1 MITDALPQGFIE
13 RVNQYEYSFVKFV
26 VDNYPISAIKDM
38 ESVLMAA
45 WEGYKDAQPSWR
57 QLNFSTIKSD
67 LATTN
72 DVCAYAEDNQEAIT
86 LCNSIGDYLVSRL
99 QEVLRPCDFHLNS
112 IDNSFPFVLRTYCLS
127 CEEADSPAHN
137 LDVRYWEEDYTHGLK
152 PQTIIPHLKTPFVLM
167 LLRYTYYHI
176 VFRRMLDDAEYRRNI
191 GFSPRFDFSKV
202 TKVDWGKYSPREVC
216 EQYAITWKGG
226 ALYNNDIIDPLAF
239 KIKNQDE
246 VPHAWYLTL
255 VETEG
260 RRLRQDYTYLRK
272 HFNRRF
278 VASLMEWHQY
288 YFNYLVECLHNCEEY
303 KDYPIEKLVPP
314 TKTSEPKRKIADES
328 RALTPLGMS
337 CRKAI
342 TAKIREC
349 RTAADFGA
357 LLYKFQY
364 DLKFFSKGILSN
376 NEYYLCMQQMG
387 KVHFDSSGDF
397 SNCNKGYNLA
407 MNRASKK

>member
-1 MITDALPQGFIE
+1 MIKDSLPQRFIE
-13 RVNQYEYSFVKFV
+13 RVNEYEQSFVGFV
-26 VDNYPISAIKDM
+26 VNNYSISALDDI
-38 ESVLMAA
+38 ENVLMTA
-45 WEGYKDAQPSWR
+45 WKGYNDSQPSWR
-57 QLNFSTIKSD
+57 QLNFYTIKSD
-67 LATTN
+67 LAITN
-72 DVCAYAEDNQEAIT
+72 DVCAYAGDNQEAIT

-99 QEVLRPCDFHLNS
+99 QEVLLPCNFNLNS

-127 CEEADSPAHN
+127 CEETGSPAHN
-137 LDVRYWEEDYTHGLK
+137 LDVTYWEEDYTHGLR

-176 VFRRMLDDAEYRRNI
+176 VVRRMLDSVEYRRNI
-191 GFSPRFDFSKV
+191 GLSPRFDFSQV
-202 TKVDWGKYSPREVC
+202 TKVDWGKFSPREVC

-226 ALYNNDIIDPLAF
+226 ALYNSDIIDPLAY
-239 KIKNQDE
+239 KIKRHDE

-288 YFNYLVECLHNCEEY
+288 YFEYLVECLHNCEEY

-314 TKTSEPKRKIADES
+314 TKTEPKRKLADES

-342 TAKIREC
+342 IAKIREC

-357 LLYKFQY
+357 LLHKFQY
-364 DLKFFSKGILSN
+364 ELKFFTKGVLSN
-376 NEYYLCMQQMG
+376 NECYLCMQQMG